1 MYEYLFTCVQKLS
14 NGMSNFLKV
23 IITEEMDLA
32 EVSTEINSANLVK
45 VFVPADQV
53 EQATEGLEQ
62 LRAKLNSN
70 SNFDDWNGRISTFDT
85 SGVDVGVQMSREPSG
100 GIMLSH
106 LDELISSSS
115 QS

>member
-1 MYEYLFTCVQKLS
+1 MFEYLFTSIQKLS
-14 NGMSNFLKV
+14 NGLSNFVKV

-32 EVSTEINSANLVK
+32 EVSAEINSAHLVK
-45 VFVPADQV
+45 VFVPLDQV

-70 SNFDDWNGRISTFDT
+70 VNFDDWNGRISTFDT
-85 SGVDVGVQMSREPSG
+85 SGVDVGVQMYRDASG

-106 LDELISSSS
+106 LDELITSSS